1 MKEENIVNK
10 NLFSIVARPDHQA
23 ERENREKM
31 RDCDASRKESDLQCL
46 LIYNAAAND
55 RRQQINLVGSK
66 FKGYHEERPFF
77 VVSSGLNVSRRRW
90 QAFACPQASGN
101 KQPVVGL
108 SLLCLPTMMRYML
121 IIGVVVG

>member
-1 MKEENIVNK
+1 MNK

-31 RDCDASRKESDLQCL
+31 GDCDASRKESDLQCL

-66 FKGYHEERPFF
+66 FKEYGDEKTF
-77 VVSSGLNVSRRRW
+77 S
-90 QAFACPQASGN
+90 
-101 KQPVVGL
+101 
-108 SLLCLPTMMRYML
+108 
-121 IIGVVVG
+121 